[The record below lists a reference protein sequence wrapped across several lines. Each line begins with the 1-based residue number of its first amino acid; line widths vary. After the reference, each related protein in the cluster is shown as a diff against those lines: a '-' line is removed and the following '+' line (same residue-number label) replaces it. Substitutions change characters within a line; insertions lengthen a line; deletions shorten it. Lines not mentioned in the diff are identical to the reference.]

1 MCDKVMQ
8 VAAAVIL
15 FSFFAPV
22 LAIPILKQQL
32 KEENGKTSDEK
43 GKNSSVGKILNVN
56 SDIFKMVDGHQKED
70 AL

>member
-1 MCDKVMQ
+1 MTKLCSLQ
-8 VAAAVIL
+8 L
-15 FSFFAPV
+15 LLYCFPFFAPV

-43 GKNSSVGKILNVN
+43 GKNSRVGKILNVN
-56 SDIFKMVDGHQKED
+56 PDIFKMVDGHQKED